1 MQSINLFF
9 PFSNLGQVVSAWMI
23 FRIGATL
30 VPIIVFLSY
39 GRNGKSSQHLED
51 PKSKTWI
58 QIIVWDQ
65 METNWIVVTQKPFGF
80 CKKNF
85 VSTCRLMIKKNPS
98 SRSRPVVSFFV
109 GHPELSI
116 SSFLCNIQ
124 TPKFELCISID

>member
-1 MQSINLFF
+1 MRVLSASFLAKQTKYIQNDCINNFCMQSINLFF

-80 CKKNF
+80 CKKKF
-85 VSTCRLMIKKNPS
+85 CFYIPAHDIDRIILVL
-98 SRSRPVVSFFV
+98 VVDL
-109 GHPELSI
+109 LSL
-116 SSFLCNIQ
+116 F
-124 TPKFELCISID
+124 T